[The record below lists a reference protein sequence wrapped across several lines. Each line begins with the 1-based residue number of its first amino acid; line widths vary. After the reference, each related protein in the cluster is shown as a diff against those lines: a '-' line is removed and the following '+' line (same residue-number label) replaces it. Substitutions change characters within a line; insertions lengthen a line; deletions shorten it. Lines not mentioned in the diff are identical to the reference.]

1 MKSCTI
7 VVHGGSPYGVWKIE
21 AWNPVAELLIC
32 QGAVRGHFHLKVR
45 FRCRWC
51 VRFVVCPPPPPPTA
65 GCSSHDVFTFLRFY
79 VFTFLRFY
87 VFAFLRFYVFTF
99 LRFCVFAF
107 LRFYVLLYSC
117 LFSHV
122 TSKKARRKTKL
133 NNVFFAP
140 MASEYGEN
148 VHPYT
153 GVRFH
158 RASR

>member
-1 MKSCTI
+1 VIQEVIQVNFGLS
-7 VVHGGSPYGVWKIE
+7 
-21 AWNPVAELLIC
+21 
-32 QGAVRGHFHLKVR
+32 R
-45 FRCRWC
+45 
-51 VRFVVCPPPPPPTA
+51 
-65 GCSSHDVFTFLRFY
+65 FLRF
-79 VFTFLRFY
+79 FTFFY
-87 VFAFLRFYVFTF
+87 
-99 LRFCVFAF
+99 VFAF